1 MARLSCSTDCGRVR
15 AIAKQGRKVVGRTL
29 VPAAGAK
36 QAVEVN
42 LAKRTGVALADG
54 SMKVRVE
61 LWVEPPGQA
70 TTHAGAAL
78 KLIRARAVGDS
89 PGRG

>member
-1 MARLSCSTDCGRVR
+1 
-15 AIAKQGRKVVGRTL
+15 
-29 VPAAGAK
+29 
-36 QAVEVN
+36 VN